1 MIDKHK
7 SRKELL
13 RKVRTIAD
21 YQFGQGA
28 GGVLFNDDVEFLF
41 SRRGRVAQV
50 LKNGWRLVTV
60 RANDGLMTL
69 SPEGARR
76 LLARFEPPRLRVVMS
91 KESAPFVRRGK
102 TAFAKHVVDVD
113 PEIRAGD
120 EVILV
125 DENDTLLGT
134 GKALLSAAE
143 MLTFKHGAAV
153 KVRYGAGG
161 EG

>member
-7 SRKELL
+7 SREELL

-21 YQFGQGA
+21 YQFGRSAGA
-28 GGVLFNDDVEFLF
+28 ALFDDDVKFLF
-41 SRRGRVAQV
+41 SRKGRVAQV
-50 LKNGWRLVTV
+50 LKDGQRLVTV
-60 RANDGLMTL
+60 RASDGLMTL

-76 LLARFEPPRLRVVMS
+76 LLARFEPPKLRVVMS

-102 TAFAKHVVDVD
+102 TAFAKHVVAVD
-113 PEIRAGD
+113 PEIKAGD

-125 DENDTLLGT
+125 DENDELLGT
-134 GKALLSAAE
+134 GRALLSAAE

-153 KVRYGAGG
+153 KVRYGV
-161 EG
+161 EE